1 MSLPHSKIFLTKSG
15 TPGSNQNT
23 ELWNKLTFHSLAG
36 KENSAETTSVHNH
49 NKNSFSRGRHS
60 LLTRSLLFCSPCHLA
75 EWHQGLDLVPTS
87 SAESGWEPGG
97 TAEGFSAS
105 WQRVPAQSYL
115 QTPPSKHA
123 GRWSPGFTQ
132 PDSALSSACAEGV
145 TQQTATSRWES
156 GESEKHDRMG
166 RLSSSRKAFQDS
178 TQRSLWQVGSLS
190 SRRRTNKHYFGFGFF
205 FFFFFSS
212 SLLLARFS
220 PSLSLSGMLSNL
232 PWPVSSS
239 VGWNHLHSWV
249 KRADVTTYGHQAGVP
264 KERECSLTW

>member
-1 MSLPHSKIFLTKSG
+1 MSLPHSKIFLTKFG

-60 LLTRSLLFCSPCHLA
+60 LLTRSLLFCFPCHLA

-132 PDSALSSACAEGV
+132 PGSALSSECAEGV
-145 TQQTATSRWES
+145 TPADSNKQVGVRGECKTRQDGEAIFVSKNIPALNAMLALASR
-156 GESEKHDRMG
+156 ESEFQ
-166 RLSSSRKAFQDS
+166 KA
-178 TQRSLWQVGSLS
+178 
-190 SRRRTNKHYFGFGFF
+190 NKE
-205 FFFFFSS
+205 
-212 SLLLARFS
+212 A
-220 PSLSLSGMLSNL
+220 
-232 PWPVSSS
+232 
-239 VGWNHLHSWV
+239 
-249 KRADVTTYGHQAGVP
+249 
-264 KERECSLTW
+264 

>member
-178 TQRSLWQVGSLS
+178 TQRSLWQVGRLS
-190 SRRRTNKHYFGFGFF
+190 SRRRTKKHDFGFGFF
-205 FFFFFSS
+205 FFFFSFPLPFCLHDSAPLYHYQGCS
-212 SLLLARFS
+212 VTSLGLFPRL
-220 PSLSLSGMLSNL
+220 
-232 PWPVSSS
+232 
-239 VGWNHLHSWV
+239 
-249 KRADVTTYGHQAGVP
+249 
-264 KERECSLTW
+264 